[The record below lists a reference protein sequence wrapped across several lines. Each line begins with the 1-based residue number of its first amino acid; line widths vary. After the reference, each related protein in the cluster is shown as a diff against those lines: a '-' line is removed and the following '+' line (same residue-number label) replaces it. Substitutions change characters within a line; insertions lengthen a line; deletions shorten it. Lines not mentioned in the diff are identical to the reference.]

1 MQCWRVKNVLHSLSF
16 ISGSN
21 EAILMFLKRDFQDQK
36 AQVLRLKL
44 LVTVLFGTAKN
55 PFILKQD
62 ERSIQMD
69 NNNR

>member
-1 MQCWRVKNVLHSLSF
+1 
-16 ISGSN
+16 
-21 EAILMFLKRDFQDQK
+21 MFLKRDFQDQK

>member
-1 MQCWRVKNVLHSLSF
+1 
-16 ISGSN
+16 
-21 EAILMFLKRDFQDQK
+21 MFLKRDFQDQK

-69 NNNR
+69 NNNRWHSRELEWNEFCDY

>member
-1 MQCWRVKNVLHSLSF
+1 
-16 ISGSN
+16 
-21 EAILMFLKRDFQDQK
+21 MFLKRDFQDQK

-69 NNNR
+69 NNNRWHSRELEWNEFCDF